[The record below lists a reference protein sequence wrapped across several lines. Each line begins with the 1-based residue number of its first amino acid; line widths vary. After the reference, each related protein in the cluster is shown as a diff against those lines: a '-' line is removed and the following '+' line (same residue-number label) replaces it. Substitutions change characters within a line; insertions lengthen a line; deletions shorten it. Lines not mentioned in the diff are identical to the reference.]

1 MSDPIKSVFN
11 PVKIKQDIIDISN
24 DLMKLS
30 NGVKDLSDNFQ
41 NSLTNFTLF
50 KTYIGNFDIFTCDS
64 CGNIIQQVSSN
75 GRIIS
80 VDYLDNALG
89 KIIGYSFMGISGE
102 TYPANFNSKNIGYIS
117 SYNNSYVYA
126 TLRASLSQYTNES
139 FEEWVI
145 SRDAKIIESRYTY
158 INSNNTSELW
168 VGKFTAIL

>member
-1 MSDPIKSVFN
+1 MSDPVKNVFN
-11 PVKIKQDIIDISN
+11 SVKIKQDVIDISN

-30 NGVKDLSDNFQ
+30 NVVKDLSNNF
-41 NSLTNFTLF
+41 LTNFTLF
-50 KTYIGNFDIFTCDS
+50 KTYIGNFHIFTCDS
-64 CGNIIQQVSSN
+64 CGNIIQQGSSN
-75 GRIIS
+75 ERIIS

-126 TLRASLSQYTNES
+126 ILKASLSQYTNEA

-145 SRDAKIIESRYTY
+145 SRDGKIIESRYTY